1 MFCAISGEAP
11 EQPVVSVKSGNVFEK
26 RLIEKY
32 IADHGK
38 DPVSG
43 EELTLEDLVEIK
55 AHPQIVRPRPPK
67 LTSVP
72 SILSALQN
80 EWDSVMLESFTLKQ
94 QYQQVRQELSHALYQ
109 NDAATR
115 VIARLKKERDA
126 AREALANV
134 QAHLGTATAA
144 PAPVEVEKTETME
157 VDNGGLPEDVV
168 NKMTE
173 TSERLSQGR
182 RKRKPPAE
190 HTPVDVVKTFTQT
203 STIPSLHTSRSPG
216 ITAVDVDH
224 SGRYI
229 LTGGN
234 DKHVQIYDKTEE
246 KVFANLTGHTKKI
259 TAVKFRGEET
269 EHDVAISASAD
280 KHVRVW
286 IPGGNKGY
294 QVGHNINAHS
304 SDATGISV
312 HPSKEYF
319 VSSGLDSKWSFYDFE
334 TGKSIVDVVDQETDS
349 GYTAI
354 EFHPDGMILGAGT
367 GDSVVRIWDVKSQ
380 SVAAS
385 FGGHTGKISALAFSE
400 NGYILATA
408 SEDNLVK
415 LWDLRK
421 LSNTKTFIL
430 DEGYKVNSLAF
441 DFYAQYL
448 AVGGTDARV
457 FKAKDGSELAKF
469 TDNTAEITG
478 LKWAPLA
485 ENLLAAGLDRTV
497 RYYSAAQ

>member
-1 MFCAISGEAP
+1 M
-11 EQPVVSVKSGNVFEK
+11 
-26 RLIEKY
+26 L
-32 IADHGK
+32 
-38 DPVSG
+38 
-43 EELTLEDLVEIK
+43 
-55 AHPQIVRPRPPK
+55 
-67 LTSVP
+67 
-72 SILSALQN
+72 
-80 EWDSVMLESFTLKQ
+80 LESKLWAKRCLFD
-94 QYQQVRQELSHALYQ
+94 QYIDGFGR
-109 NDAATR
+109 
-115 VIARLKKERDA
+115 
-126 AREALANV
+126 ALANV

-173 TSERLSQGR
+173 TSERYVLTFGDVIYIIINSTISLSQGR

-269 EHDVAISASAD
+269 EHDVVISASAD

-349 GYTAI
+349 G
-354 EFHPDGMILGAGT
+354 
-367 GDSVVRIWDVKSQ
+367 
-380 SVAAS
+380 
-385 FGGHTGKISALAFSE
+385 
-400 NGYILATA
+400 
-408 SEDNLVK
+408 
-415 LWDLRK
+415 
-421 LSNTKTFIL
+421 
-430 DEGYKVNSLAF
+430 
-441 DFYAQYL
+441 
-448 AVGGTDARV
+448 
-457 FKAKDGSELAKF
+457 
-469 TDNTAEITG
+469 
-478 LKWAPLA
+478 
-485 ENLLAAGLDRTV
+485 
-497 RYYSAAQ
+497 